1 MIKNPLLTLQTQV
14 VQEQGNIVS
23 DMDGDK
29 VMMNITNGNY
39 YNLGQIGGRIWE
51 LIAAPVSVGE
61 IVSALM
67 TEYEVEQSVCEEQV
81 FSFLKHLLDQKLIQT
96 GDEQ

>member
-1 MIKNPLLTLQTQV
+1 MIKNPLLTLQTKV

-61 IVSALM
+61 VVSSLM
-67 TEYEVEQSVCEEQV
+67 AEYEVEQSQCEEQV
-81 FSFLKHLLDQKLIQT
+81 FSFLKHLSDQKLIQI
-96 GDEQ
+96 GDEL

>member
-1 MIKNPLLTLQTQV
+1 MIKNPHLTRQTQV

-61 IVSALM
+61 VVSALM
-67 TEYEVEQSVCEEQV
+67 TEYEVEQSQCEEQV
-81 FSFLKHLLDQKLIQT
+81 FSFLKHLLDQKLIQI
-96 GDEQ
+96 GDEL

>member
-1 MIKNPLLTLQTQV
+1 MIKNSLLTLQTQV
-14 VQEQGNIVS
+14 VHEQGNIVS

-67 TEYEVEQSVCEEQV
+67 TEYEVEQSQCEEQV
-81 FSFLKHLLDQKLIQT
+81 FSFLKHLLDEKLILI
-96 GDEQ
+96 GEEL

>member
-1 MIKNPLLTLQTQV
+1 MIKNPHLTLQTGV

-61 IVSALM
+61 VVSTLM
-67 TEYEVEQSVCEEQV
+67 TEYEVEQSECEEQV
-81 FSFLKHLLDQKLIQT
+81 FSFLKHLLDQKLIQI
-96 GDEQ
+96 GDEL